1 MPQGFPHNQGRDDW
15 HKPLSLYKLPKGS
28 WIGLLYRRQVPGR
41 GKSISRSSALSHSH
55 SEADNNTQ
63 NVTYN
68 DPDSV
73 IKTHVDGTGELAS
86 GIQRSFCGNCGSLI
100 RISSINYPQFVS
112 VPFGIIDSDEKADL
126 KPTTEFF
133 CDRRVDWVAA
143 VEGSTKFATMPTV

>member
-1 MPQGFPHNQGRDDW
+1 MTKGFTGTCLCR
-15 HKPLSLYKLPKGS
+15 KVSLTIKGET
-28 WIGLLYRRQVPGR
+28 IGTNLCHCTNCQKAAGSVFYTGVRYP
-41 GKSISRSSALSHSH
+41 A
-55 SEADNNTQ
+55 E

-112 VPFGIIDSDEKADL
+112 VPFGIIDSDEKADF

-143 VEGSTKFATMPTV
+143 VEGSTKFATMPAV